1 MWLSHDQRRVQKTV
15 ISVFQTAYLVLWMV
29 YLDLHERFVGVGIFR
44 WSYEICRHLDTPFP
58 SSSSGFPDD
67 SSQFTWTFSRYQDF
81 QVTLM
86 SPWYPVFYTA
96 HLDLPECL
104 AGIGIFV
111 WSYEVRCHLIWI
123 SRWFIWIYPNVLQ
136 VSGFSCDLTRFIVT
150 SIPVFQT
157 AHLVFQMVYLNLPE
171 RFAGIGIFVR
181 AFEVHLTLIPHFPDS
196 SSGFTAGIRIYGKT
210 CDKTR

>member
-1 MWLSHDQRRVQKTV
+1 
-15 ISVFQTAYLVLWMV
+15 MV
-29 YLDLHERFVGVGIFR
+29 YLDLHERFVSVRIFR
-44 WSYEICRHLDTPFP
+44 WSYEICHHLNTPFP

-111 WSYEVRCHLIWI
+111 WSYKVHCHL
-123 SRWFIWIYPNVLQ
+123 
-136 VSGFSCDLTRFIVT
+136 DT
-150 SIPVFQT
+150 
-157 AHLVFQMVYLNLPE
+157 
-171 RFAGIGIFVR
+171 
-181 AFEVHLTLIPHFPDS
+181 HFPDS
-196 SSGFTAGIRIYGKT
+196 SSGFPDGLSEL
-210 CDKTR
+210 TRTFGRYRDFRELLRFTSPWYPIFQTVQLDLLQVSGFSRRLVTKQGRKYN